1 MLFAVICNDKPG
13 HLETRLEARPDHLVY
28 LEELNARGRLAFAG
42 PFIDSEG
49 KPNGSLVV
57 VQADDLKAAELIAGG
72 DPYAKA
78 GLFASVEIR
87 AWNWTF
93 NKPETA

>member
-1 MLFAVICNDKPG
+1 MLFAVICNDKPASLQLRMDTRPE
-13 HLETRLEARPDHLVY
+13 HLVFLET
-28 LEELNARGRLAFAG
+28 LNAKGSLAFAG
-42 PFIDSEG
+42 PFLDSEG

-57 VQADDLKAAELIAGG
+57 VEAPDQRAAELIAGQ

>member
-13 HLETRLEARPDHLVY
+13 SLQLRMDTRPDHLVF
-28 LEELNARGRLAFAG
+28 LETLNEAGTLALAG
-42 PFIDSEG
+42 PFLDGEG

-57 VQADDLKAAELIAGG
+57 VEAKDQQAAALIAGK

-87 AWNWTF
+87 PWNWTF

>member
-1 MLFAVICNDKPG
+1 MD
-13 HLETRLEARPDHLVY
+13 TRPDHLVF
-28 LEELNARGRLAFAG
+28 LESMNAKGTLALAG
-42 PFIDSEG
+42 PLLDGEG

-57 VQADDLKAAELIAGG
+57 IDASDQKAAELIAGE
-72 DPYAKA
+72 DPYARA

>member
-13 HLETRLEARPDHLVY
+13 SLQLRMDTRPDHLTF
-28 LEELNARGRLAFAG
+28 LEKLNADGTLVLAG
-42 PFIDSEG
+42 PFLDSEG

-57 VQADDLKAAELIAGG
+57 IDALDHKAAELVAGQ

-87 AWNWTF
+87 PWNWTF

>member
-13 HLETRLEARPDHLVY
+13 SLQLRMDTRPDHLTF
-28 LEELNARGRLAFAG
+28 LEKLNVDGTLVLAG
-42 PFIDSEG
+42 PFLDSEG

-57 VQADDLKAAELIAGG
+57 IDAPDHKAAELVAGQ

-87 AWNWTF
+87 PWNWTF